1 MDLKLETTILEI
13 LLFRPEQI
21 QSYKLQR
28 INAASRANERA
39 ADFIQ
44 RRIFCREKGEDFLLL
59 QHFSLQRR
67 IFWSRAQTAGVRG
80 KLVWPKVFIKMMDR
94 LAAPIILLPFSTTQP
109 PQPPPQAL
117 PSCCQSVF
125 GCFFRVLGVVMT

>member
-1 MDLKLETTILEI
+1 MRPRERKRELQT
-13 LLFRPEQI
+13 LF
-21 QSYKLQR
+21 
-28 INAASRANERA
+28 
-39 ADFIQ
+39 
-44 RRIFCREKGEDFLLL
+44 KGESFAEREVFLLL
-59 QHFSLQRR
+59 HHFSLQMR
-67 IFWSRAQTAGVRG
+67 IFWSNAQTAGVCG